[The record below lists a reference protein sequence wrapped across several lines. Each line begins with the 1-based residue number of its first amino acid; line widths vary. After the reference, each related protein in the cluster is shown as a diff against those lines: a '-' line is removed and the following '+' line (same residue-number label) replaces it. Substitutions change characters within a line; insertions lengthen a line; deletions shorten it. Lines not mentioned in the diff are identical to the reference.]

1 MNLFLEALSWLGDGA
16 NWSGSG
22 GVARRLLEH
31 LVVSAL
37 VVGIAALVAVPLGVL
52 VGHTGRGRGLVVVAA
67 SAARAVPTL
76 GLLTL
81 VALAAGIG
89 LTAPV
94 VALVVLAVPPL
105 LAGAYAGVESVDP
118 VTVDAAR
125 AVGMSERQV
134 VTRVELPLAAPLLVG
149 GLRSATLQVV
159 ATATLAAYTADVGLG
174 RLLFRG
180 LKAREYDV
188 MLASALLV
196 AALALVLEVLLSLLQ
211 RAATPRHTRRTGRRT
226 GRRTAP
232 AADPAGPAVPADPS
246 TDTVSAT
253 TDPTPG
259 RTP

>member
-1 MNLFLEALSWLGDGA
+1 MNLFADAWRWLTTGSSWTGDGGA
-16 NWSGSG
+16 
-22 GVARRLLEH
+22 AARLLEH
-31 LVVSAL
+31 LAVSAL

-94 VALVVLAVPPL
+94 VALVVLAAPSL
-105 LAGAYAGVESVDP
+105 LAGAYAGVESVDR

-125 AVGMSERQV
+125 AVGMTEGQIVR
-134 VTRVELPLAAPLLVG
+134 RVELPLAAPLLVG
-149 GLRSATLQVV
+149 GLRTATLQVV

-174 RLLFRG
+174 RLLFAG
-180 LKAREYDV
+180 LKARQYDE
-188 MLASALLV
+188 MLAAALLV
-196 AALALVLEVLLSLLQ
+196 AALALVLEGLLALLQ
-211 RAATPRHTRRTGRRT
+211 RAVTPRT
-226 GRRTAP
+226 
-232 AADPAGPAVPADPS
+232 
-246 TDTVSAT
+246 SAT
-253 TDPTPG
+253 DRAGRADRSDRATHDSPIPQSTTE